1 MIGRISLAAGLL
13 ALFTPVLG
21 AQTTAEWRPTLRAP
35 RLIPNS
41 ASLSSSLS
49 RTSPIANGYELPART
64 RLRFEPFSAEHRQE
78 AASASRPAAETEAL
92 PRCPMPVERRDPTH
106 DPMPVAKPDST
117 RKYSMMVAPPQCIV
131 DPAR

>member
-21 AQTTAEWRPTLRAP
+21 AQTTEWRPTLRAP
-35 RLIPNS
+35 RLIPDS
-41 ASLSSSLS
+41 ASLSLS
-49 RTSPIANGYELPART
+49 RTSPIANGYELPAQT
-64 RLRFEPFSAEHRQE
+64 RLRFAPFSAEHRE
-78 AASASRPAAETEAL
+78 EGVSAPRPSATAAL

-117 RKYSMMVAPPQCIV
+117 RKYSILIAPPQCV
-131 DPAR
+131 LDPAR